1 VNRGRL
7 RVGAESGR
15 QADVEHQ
22 PDLPGT
28 RHRPRRFRPQFHY
41 ELIVCGLRGHEL
53 VGLDAAQVRPEDAP
67 FVREAAGLR
76 WYRCLRCDS
85 WLPLE
90 PPARPEAEFP
100 PPRDAVELPL
110 RGRALRD
117 KIVLR
122 VIAVDRALHFLV
134 LAAIA
139 VAVFVFAAKQNTLR
153 GPAYK
158 VLSDIQGSLGG
169 PASNHGFL
177 HGIRHLFSIQSGTL
191 AKVGLLVS
199 AYAVLEGVEAVGLWY
214 QRRWAEYLTFIA
226 TAVFLPIEVYELIET
241 LSVLKLITFALNL
254 AVVVYLLVAKRLFGL
269 RGGAAAE
276 AAEREHDAGWAA
288 LERATPGGT
297 VLPAG

>member
-1 VNRGRL
+1 MDR
-7 RVGAESGR
+7 
-15 QADVEHQ
+15 Q

-28 RHRPRRFRPQFHY
+28 RRKPRRFRPQFHY

-53 VGLDAAQVRPEDAP
+53 VGMDAAHVREEDAA
-67 FVREAAGLR
+67 FVREAGGLR

-90 PPARPEAEFP
+90 PPPRPAAEFP
-100 PPRDAVELPL
+100 PARDDVELPL

-122 VIAVDRALHFLV
+122 VIAVDRALHFVV

-139 VAVFVFAAKQNTLR
+139 VAVFIFAANQATLR
-153 GPAYK
+153 DPAYK

-169 PASNHGFL
+169 PASRHGFL

-191 AKVGLLVS
+191 TKIGLLVS
-199 AYAVLEGVEAVGLWY
+199 AYALLEGVEAVGLWY
-214 QRRWAEYLTFIA
+214 QKRWAEYLTFVA
-226 TAVFLPIEVYELIET
+226 TAMFLPIEVYELLDT
-241 LSVLKLITFALNL
+241 LSPLKAITFLLNL

-269 RGGAAAE
+269 RGGAVAE
-276 AAEREHDAGWAA
+276 AAERQRDGGWPA
-288 LERATPGGT
+288 LERATPAGG
-297 VLPAG
+297 P

>member
-1 VNRGRL
+1 VTT
-7 RVGAESGR
+7 A
-15 QADVEHQ
+15 QQQ

-28 RHRPRRFRPQFHY
+28 KRRPRRFRPQFHY
-41 ELIVCGLRGHEL
+41 ELLVCGLRGHEL
-53 VGLDAAQVRPEDAP
+53 VGMDAAQLRPEDGVFA
-67 FVREAAGLR
+67 REAGGLR

-90 PPARPEAEFP
+90 PPPRPAAQFP
-100 PPRDAVELPL
+100 PRRDDVELPL

-122 VIAVDRALHFLV
+122 IIAVDRGLHFVV

-139 VAVFVFAAKQNTLR
+139 VAVFIFAANQSNLR
-153 GPAYK
+153 DPAYK

-169 PASNHGFL
+169 PATNHGFL
-177 HGIRHLFSIQSGTL
+177 HGIRHLFSIQTGTL
-191 AKVGLLVS
+191 TKIGLLVS
-199 AYAVLEGVEAVGLWY
+199 AYAILEGVEAVGLWW
-214 QRRWAEYLTFIA
+214 QKRWAEYLTFVA
-226 TAVFLPIEVYELIET
+226 TAVFLPIEVYELLET
-241 LSVLKLITFALNL
+241 ASVLKAITFLLNL

-276 AAEREHDAGWAA
+276 EAERERDAGWPA

-297 VLPAG
+297 VLPA